1 MKRDSMTGFK
11 RERIVQP
18 GVFTD
23 PSGAKLWSAIN
34 EDSAAKL
41 WSEIGTF
48 TAYPKPDGWRFQA
61 HKIGETVKIFSRG
74 KIDWSNKF
82 PRVIDLLSSRL
93 AVDQAIL
100 DIELVGFD
108 GYGRHLEA
116 AKLRN
121 AEDYQCIVLDALRL
135 GDENITSF
143 PTSERLS
150 IIQDR
155 LKGYLRDRFS
165 LAEYRRISSE
175 NEWRLFYQMC
185 LARMKDG
192 FDGAIVK
199 LLDKPYFTPVIK
211 VKPEEQV
218 DAVVVGAY
226 RGKKDNDRKLM
237 SLLLAVPDQKRNLWI
252 PIGRVN
258 RNSSGWDAIWKACE
272 PFISSHRPVDLESP
286 PEEPDLWVSPKI
298 VVSAMIRW
306 PSKSSSYSS
315 GVKFEAVN
323 ECKLRVDKS
332 ADDATSFEQVLQLVG
347 IKRNE
352 SQQSLFDFIGNPH

>member
-1 MKRDSMTGFK
+1 MTGFK
-11 RERIVQP
+11 TERIVRP
-18 GVFTD
+18 GVFTN
-23 PSGAKLWSAIN
+23 PSGAKLWSAVD
-34 EDSAAKL
+34 EDSAVKL
-41 WSEIGTF
+41 WSEIRTF
-48 TAYPKPDGWRFQA
+48 IAYPKPDGWRFQA
-61 HKIGETVKIFSRG
+61 HKIGEMVKIFSRA

-93 AVDQAIL
+93 AFDHAIL

-108 GYGRHLEA
+108 RYGRHLEA
-116 AKLRN
+116 STLRK
-121 AEDYQCIVLDALRL
+121 AEDYQCIVLDALQL
-135 GDENITSF
+135 GDENITSL

-155 LKGYLRDRFS
+155 LKGSLRDRFS
-165 LAEYRRISSE
+165 LAEYRRIGSAD
-175 NEWRLFYQMC
+175 EWRLFYQMC

-192 FDGAIVK
+192 VDGAIVK

-211 VKPEEQV
+211 VKPEEPV

-226 RGKKDNDRKLM
+226 REKKGADRKLI

-258 RNSSGWDAIWKACE
+258 RNSSGWDIIWKACE

-286 PEEPDLWVSPKI
+286 PEEPDVWVSPKI

-306 PSKSSSYSS
+306 PSRSSSYAS
-315 GVKFEAVN
+315 GVKLEAVK
-323 ECKLRVDKS
+323 ECRIRADKS
-332 ADDATSFEQVLQLVG
+332 ADDATSFEQVLQLAG
-347 IKRNE
+347 IKRAE
-352 SQQSLFDFIGNPH
+352 PQQSLFDLIENPD